1 MNISMAS
8 QLEKSSKAKEGLII
22 VVASL
27 WLLSEGFPDCV
38 SADAKTVSDGLL
50 GVAFVA
56 VELDPAVLVHRQ
68 QIEDRDDDQ

>member
-27 WLLSEGFPDCV
+27 WLLSECFPDCIPADGESV
-38 SADAKTVSDGLL
+38 SNRLL
-50 GVAFVA
+50 GKALEA
-56 VELDPAVLVHRQ
+56 VEPDAAFLGHGE
-68 QIEDRDDDQ
+68 QIKDCNHDQ